1 MNFNLENAVKAG
13 LNASL
18 DREKNIEE
26 INRLIEIAN
35 LAVLNTTGEKVG
47 LDWRIKTFNVL
58 GAFAQLSVPLSD
70 ERIEEIRKEER
81 ILFVY
86 KVNDRTINHDLTIL
100 NIHPNGF
107 PCEMNV
113 NGNKHVAHDI
123 DALGEA
129 FELLLS
135 SVHFGQKV
143 RSLML

>member
-13 LNASL
+13 LNASI
-18 DREKNIEE
+18 DRERNIEE

-47 LDWRIKTFNVL
+47 LGWRNKTYNVL
-58 GAFAQLSVPLSD
+58 GAFAHLSVPLSD
-70 ERIEEIRKEER
+70 ERIEDIQKEER
-81 ILFVY
+81 ILYVY
-86 KVNDRTINHDLTIL
+86 KVNDKMINHDLTIL

-107 PCEMNV
+107 PCEMNF
-113 NGNKHVAHDI
+113 NGNKHVSHDI

-129 FELLLS
+129 FETLLS